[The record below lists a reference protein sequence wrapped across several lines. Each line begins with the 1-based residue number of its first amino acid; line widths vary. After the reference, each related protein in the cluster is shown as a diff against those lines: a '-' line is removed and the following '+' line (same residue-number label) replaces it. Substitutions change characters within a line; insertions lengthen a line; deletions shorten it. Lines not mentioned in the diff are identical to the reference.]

1 MRSGPGDPPPAGGI
15 GWAATCEVTNT
26 AVPTLTHT
34 LRRILTSFSELAG
47 RGRRQSELVDEPQP
61 SLVPLEV
68 RQVEV
73 AIRLILGPP
82 RDLDRV
88 GGLEN
93 GIRQD
98 ASRQGRTD
106 EQGVAFLL

>member
-1 MRSGPGDPPPAGGI
+1 MRSGPEVGPPARGI
-15 GWAATCEVTNT
+15 GWAATCEVTNK

-34 LRRILTSFSELAG
+34 LRRIITSISELAG
-47 RGRRQSELVDEPQP
+47 QGQRRSELIHEPQP
-61 SLVPLEV
+61 SLVALEV

-73 AIRLILGPP
+73 AVRLVLSPA

-98 ASRQGRTD
+98 AG
-106 EQGVAFLL
+106 